1 MFSFSS
7 VQPGAAK
14 EWNNPIMKQATA
26 GEITGRFKI
35 QKSDDD
41 KRLAFGWAS
50 AAATI
55 NGETVEDYY
64 GDIID
69 IDELEQA
76 AYKFVE
82 LYREGGEMHER
93 GGCAVLVESVIFT
106 PEKMAAMGIPEGTVP
121 AGWWIGFK
129 VTDDDVWKKVKDG
142 TYPMFSIEGIATR
155 IPEEGEEIA
164 ASGE

>member
-1 MFSFSS
+1 MFCFSDL
-7 VQPGAAK
+7 QPEAVVKRQPENGS
-14 EWNNPIMKQATA
+14 IS
-26 GEITGRFKI
+26 GRFKI
-35 QKSDDD
+35 QKADDE

-50 AAATI
+50 ASLTI
-55 NGETVEDYY
+55 NGETVEDCV
-64 GDIID
+64 GDIIE
-69 IDELEQA
+69 IEELEQA

-129 VTDDDVWKKVKDG
+129 VTDDDVWNKVKDG
-142 TYPMFSIEGIATR
+142 TYPMFSIEGEAVR
-155 IPEEGEEIA
+155 VPETDGGDDDGA
-164 ASGE
+164 N